1 MEHRKRTPQTTE
13 GLGEPTYA
21 PMLNKSMAEID
32 WKKKNGSR
40 NKKIVRGLNGIMG
53 AYTII
58 NDKKYKLLKVQV
70 IDNQEFLNRFN
81 CDNGMLNKKET
92 KDKFSSDNE
101 KLNNINS
108 LNSKES
114 GEVILADA
122 KKDYS

>member
-1 MEHRKRTPQTTE
+1 
-13 GLGEPTYA
+13 
-21 PMLNKSMAEID
+21 
-32 WKKKNGSR
+32 
-40 NKKIVRGLNGIMG
+40 MG

-81 CDNGMLNKKET
+81 CDNGMLNNKET